1 MVSFFEKLKKG
12 MGVEITEEEV
22 EKKNEEKPIK
32 EDKLPVDQAKKV
44 IKLKKPK
51 KLELKSEPVEKPAEK
66 KIEKIEE
73 FKPEKVESKKI
84 EPEKVKK
91 IEKPEIK
98 EKPSLI
104 ETKEEKEKWF
114 EGPVGQLAVDV
125 YQTDKELIIQ
135 SAVAGIKSEDLDISI
150 ENDTLIIKG
159 IRERPGEEKERN
171 YFYQECYWGPFSRK
185 IILPCEVDSSRAEAI
200 MKEGIFT
207 IRMPKI
213 EREKKRKIT
222 IK

>member
-22 EKKNEEKPIK
+22 EEKNEEKTTK
-32 EDKLPVDQAKKV
+32 ESKLPVEQVKKV

-51 KLELKSEPVEKPAEK
+51 KLELKSEPIEKPAEK
-66 KIEKIEE
+66 EVEKIEKIE
-73 FKPEKVESKKI
+73 KPEKI
-84 EPEKVKK
+84 EPEKVEK
-91 IEKPEIK
+91 IEKPEVK
-98 EKPSLI
+98 EKPLPT

-125 YQTDKELIIQ
+125 FQTDEELIIQ
-135 SAVAGIKSEDLDISI
+135 SAIAGIKSENLDISI
-150 ENDTLIIKG
+150 ENDTVIIKG
-159 IRERPGEEKERN
+159 VRERPGEEKERN

-200 MKEGIFT
+200 MKEGVFT

-222 IK
+222 VKV

>member
-22 EKKNEEKPIK
+22 EEKNEEKTTK
-32 EDKLPVDQAKKV
+32 ESKLPVEQVKKV

-51 KLELKSEPVEKPAEK
+51 KLELKSEPIEKPAEK
-66 KIEKIEE
+66 EVEKIEKIE
-73 FKPEKVESKKI
+73 KPEV
-84 EPEKVKK
+84 
-91 IEKPEIK
+91 K
-98 EKPSLI
+98 EKPLPT

-125 YQTDKELIIQ
+125 FQTDEELIIQ
-135 SAVAGIKSEDLDISI
+135 SAIAGIKSENLDISI
-150 ENDTLIIKG
+150 ENDTVIIKG
-159 IRERPGEEKERN
+159 VRERPGEEKERN

-200 MKEGIFT
+200 MKEGVFT

-222 IK
+222 VKV